1 MPGEAL
7 PIGQIARDG
16 KGIIGLAVLA
26 VERGGVT
33 VARLYPV
40 ARSTKGFLMSILRAL
55 SHSRAPS
62 AALMAVGMLWGGFAA
77 LVPDIKLAVG
87 ASDAELGTALLMSAV
102 GGMASMIL
110 APRIG
115 LALGQAALPV
125 IGAALCLAFIY
136 PALAGDVVTLGAA
149 MFAMGATVA
158 LLDITANV
166 EISAREARYGLH
178 LMNVNHAMFSFA
190 FAITAYGTGLARKA
204 GYGPNE
210 VLPVLAVLAIVF
222 VPLMYSRRFGG
233 LGDMPDPSSQRQVPW
248 LAIVL
253 TGLIMFGSFIGE
265 NATETWSALH
275 IERTLGAA
283 LGEGSLGPAMLGL
296 VMGIGRLSGQL
307 AAARLGHAMLIF
319 WSAAL
324 GIIGALI
331 IAAAPTPA
339 VAILGVAVTAL
350 GMAVIVPS
358 ANSMLGTHVS
368 ESQRAHAL
376 SRAWMLGIVG
386 FFIGPTMM
394 GGIAELFGLRMA
406 FVAIAFV
413 VAPILPA
420 VWLLERLPRR

>member
-1 MPGEAL
+1 M
-7 PIGQIARDG
+7 
-16 KGIIGLAVLA
+16 
-26 VERGGVT
+26 
-33 VARLYPV
+33 
-40 ARSTKGFLMSILRAL
+40 
-55 SHSRAPS
+55 
-62 AALMAVGMLWGGFAA
+62 
-77 LVPDIKLAVG
+77 
-87 ASDAELGTALLMSAV
+87 
-102 GGMASMIL
+102 
-110 APRIG
+110 
-115 LALGQAALPV
+115 
-125 IGAALCLAFIY
+125 
-136 PALAGDVVTLGAA
+136 
-149 MFAMGATVA
+149 
-158 LLDITANV
+158 
-166 EISAREARYGLH
+166 
-178 LMNVNHAMFSFA
+178 
-190 FAITAYGTGLARKA
+190 
-204 GYGPNE
+204 
-210 VLPVLAVLAIVF
+210 
-222 VPLMYSRRFGG
+222 
-233 LGDMPDPSSQRQVPW
+233 
-248 LAIVL
+248 
-253 TGLIMFGSFIGE
+253 
-265 NATETWSALH
+265 
-275 IERTLGAA
+275 
-283 LGEGSLGPAMLGL
+283 GEGSLGPAMLGL